1 MSLWCL
7 AYWNFP
13 AIFAIFLSTLSLFQW
28 YDPFNKTNYYKLVQ
42 CVVPKIFSVW
52 LLKIYIYLIVL
63 QLGNNSWQKIL
74 KPRTI
79 FNRERASQAS
89 SGQSVSCKSLQT
101 AVMFP
106 IQGSKTGITRKAS
119 QCTRCTEH
127 NWSRKQFL
135 ENWFKISSQMAKT
148 HSICP
153 LITDWWD
160 LWNKFS
166 SNLCSRLTRR
176 QRHYSCH
183 TIFGTMV
190 YNCDENQ
197 K

>member
-13 AIFAIFLSTLSLFQW
+13 AKFAIFLSTLSLFQW

-74 KPRTI
+74 KTRTI

-101 AVMFP
+101 AVVFQFRVLKLAL
-106 IQGSKTGITRKAS
+106 QGKQAS
-119 QCTRCTEH
+119 VLDALSTTEV
-127 NWSRKQFL
+127 
-135 ENWFKISSQMAKT
+135 ENNF
-148 HSICP
+148 
-153 LITDWWD
+153 
-160 LWNKFS
+160 
-166 SNLCSRLTRR
+166 
-176 QRHYSCH
+176 
-183 TIFGTMV
+183 
-190 YNCDENQ
+190 
-197 K
+197 